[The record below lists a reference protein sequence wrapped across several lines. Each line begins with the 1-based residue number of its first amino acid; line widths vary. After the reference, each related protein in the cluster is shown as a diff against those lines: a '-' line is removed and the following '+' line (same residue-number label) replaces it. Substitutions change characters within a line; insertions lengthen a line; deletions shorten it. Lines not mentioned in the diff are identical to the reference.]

1 VHAEEIANQF
11 YSELDRKLIC
21 GFIGS
26 EGCGAAVHL
35 SSVALTF
42 CERLKEL
49 AAPQCAST
57 YGASRSLL
65 AWPRDGGRPWYAIGC
80 VSGTCSWTLA
90 RARGNPRLLAA
101 PLNRRHVPMWGEPKA
116 KCITP
121 WLVTLVE
128 YKRRR

>member
-1 VHAEEIANQF
+1 MHAEEIANQF

-57 YGASRSLL
+57 YGASSFFTGL
-65 AWPRDGGRPWYAIGC
+65 ATGRGQT
-80 VSGTCSWTLA
+80 VV
-90 RARGNPRLLAA
+90 RHRL
-101 PLNRRHVPMWGEPKA
+101 RIRHVQLDVGPGPRQSEATGGTSEPAACTHVGRA
-116 KCITP
+116 KGQVHCAVVDTP
-121 WLVTLVE
+121 
-128 YKRRR
+128 

>member
-1 VHAEEIANQF
+1 MHAEEIANQF

-57 YGASRSLL
+57 YGASSFFTGL
-65 AWPRDGGRPWYAIGC
+65 ATGRGQTV
-80 VSGTCSWTLA
+80 VSSSCLSRGQPPA
-90 RARGNPRLLAA
+90 RKGVIA
-101 PLNRRHVPMWGEPKA
+101 LNVSSQEAFEGR
-116 KCITP
+116 
-121 WLVTLVE
+121 
-128 YKRRR
+128 